1 MRVYNKKTAE
11 IEIEEL
17 KKESTLFATR
27 NEPAMKLLEVAQAH
41 YQKFIKLM
49 RRKKK
54 NDEMMEMMT
63 TMVKGKAK
71 LGEGSGTLDN
81 PILFYSDTRVY
92 REDLPFQVSGMTI
105 QIPRVNELPASED
118 PREVDKGKSIMD
130 EEAHKFNLI
139 EECLKAIEGLD
150 TFRSVEVE

>member
-1 MRVYNKKTAE
+1 MA
-11 IEIEEL
+11 
-17 KKESTLFATR
+17 
-27 NEPAMKLLEVAQAH
+27 VAQAH

-54 NDEMMEMMT
+54 NDDTYSKAKKMMKEELVRMAKLEEHMERMMEMMT

-139 EECLKAIEGLD
+139 EE
-150 TFRSVEVE
+150 